1 MKVLVGCL
9 ASAGLLLASGAVQ
22 AQALPPMRG
31 DVAAVAQVSDVGG
44 PYAAMPPVEYAEPR
58 PYGVLRRGY
67 DLAVLP
73 LREVYSILREAGFSA
88 LGMPQQRGLIY
99 TVAAIDLDGE
109 DGRLVID
116 ARSGR
121 ILRFIPAYRMGDRM
135 SEEIDTRY
143 GPQGAVPTLPQYRR
157 PPFTAGTATPAPK
170 VASRTTSV
178 PLPKRPPVRAV
189 AAPAKP
195 VTPAE
200 TKPVAVKPPETPP
213 AAAPVQQSAV
223 TEQKPAETKA
233 PETTGAAPATPAVPE
248 KKDAV
253 APTVAAP
260 ATEAKPAT
268 PPAAETPPP
277 AQGLE

>member
-9 ASAGLLLASGAVQ
+9 ASAGLLLASGAAQ

-44 PYAAMPPVEYAEPR
+44 PYAAMPPAAYAEPR

>member
-9 ASAGLLLASGAVQ
+9 ASAGLLLASGVAQ

-31 DVAAVAQVSDVGG
+31 DVAVVAQVSDVGG

-233 PETTGAAPATPAVPE
+233 PETTGAAPATPAAPE

-268 PPAAETPPP
+268 PPAAETPPA

>member
-44 PYAAMPPVEYAEPR
+44 PYAAMRPVEYAEPR

-143 GPQGAVPTLPQYRR
+143 GPQGAVPTLQYRR

-233 PETTGAAPATPAVPE
+233 PETTGAAPSTSTASKPE
-248 KKDAV
+248 AA
-253 APTVAAP
+253 APTVALP
-260 ATEAKPAT
+260 ATEAKPAASPT
-268 PPAAETPPP
+268 AETPPP

>member
-195 VTPAE
+195 VAPAE

>member
-9 ASAGLLLASGAVQ
+9 ASAGLLLASGAAQ

-31 DVAAVAQVSDVGG
+31 DVAVVAQVSDVGG

-99 TVAAIDLDGE
+99 TVAVIDLDGE

-195 VTPAE
+195 VAPAE

>member
-9 ASAGLLLASGAVQ
+9 ASAGLLLASGAAQ

-99 TVAAIDLDGE
+99 TVSAIDLDGE

-178 PLPKRPPVRAV
+178 PLPKRPPARAV

-253 APTVAAP
+253 PPTVAAP

>member
-1 MKVLVGCL
+1 MKVLMGCL
-9 ASAGLLLASGAVQ
+9 VSAGLLLAGGVAQ
-22 AQALPPMRG
+22 AQALPPMRSNLEP
-31 DVAAVAQVSDVGG
+31 VVRVSDVGG
-44 PYAAMPPVEYAEPR
+44 PYAAMPPAEYAEPR

-88 LGMPQQRGLIY
+88 LGMPQQRGLVY
-99 TVAAIDLDGE
+99 TISAIDLDGE

-116 ARSGR
+116 ARTGR
-121 ILRFIPAYRMGDRM
+121 IMRFIPAYRMGDRM
-135 SEEIDTRY
+135 SEEIDARY
-143 GPQGAVPTLPQYRR
+143 GPQQGAVPTLPQYRR
-157 PPFTAGTATPAPK
+157 PPFTAGTATSAPK

-178 PLPKRPPVRAV
+178 PLPKRPPARAV
-189 AAPAKP
+189 ATPAKP

-200 TKPVAVKPPETPP
+200 TKPVAVTPPETPP

-233 PETTGAAPATPAVPE
+233 PETTGAAPATPAAPE
-248 KKDAV
+248 KDTA
-253 APTVAAP
+253 APTVAP
-260 ATEAKPAT
+260 STTEAKPAT

>member
-9 ASAGLLLASGAVQ
+9 ASAGLLLASGAVH

-268 PPAAETPPP
+268 PPAAETPPA

>member
-1 MKVLVGCL
+1 
-9 ASAGLLLASGAVQ
+9 LLASGAVQ

-44 PYAAMPPVEYAEPR
+44 PYAAMPPAEYAEPR
-58 PYGVLRRGY
+58 PYGVLRRSY

-88 LGMPQQRGLIY
+88 LGMPQQRGLVY
-99 TVAAIDLDGE
+99 TVSAIDLDGE

-116 ARSGR
+116 ARTGR

-170 VASRTTSV
+170 VASRATTV

-195 VTPAE
+195 VAPAE

-233 PETTGAAPATPAVPE
+233 PETTGAAPAAPAVPE
-248 KKDAV
+248 KKDAA
-253 APTVAAP
+253 APTVAPP

>member
-1 MKVLVGCL
+1 MKVVMGCL
-9 ASAGLLLASGAVQ
+9 ASAGLLLASGVAQ

-31 DVAAVAQVSDVGG
+31 DVAPPVRVSDVGG
-44 PYAAMPPVEYAEPR
+44 PYAAMPPAEYAEPR

-170 VASRTTSV
+170 VASRTTTV

-233 PETTGAAPATPAVPE
+233 PETTGTAPATPAAPE

-268 PPAAETPPP
+268 PAAAETPPP

>member
-268 PPAAETPPP
+268 PPAAETPPA
-277 AQGLE
+277 AQGL

>member
-67 DLAVLP
+67 DLAVP

-99 TVAAIDLDGE
+99 TVSAIDLDGE

-233 PETTGAAPATPAVPE
+233 PETTGAAPATPAAPE

>member
-9 ASAGLLLASGAVQ
+9 ASAGLLLASGAAQ

-31 DVAAVAQVSDVGG
+31 DVAVVAQVSDVGG

-195 VTPAE
+195 VAPAE

>member
-9 ASAGLLLASGAVQ
+9 ASAGLLLASGAAQ

-31 DVAAVAQVSDVGG
+31 DVAVVAQVSDVGG

-99 TVAAIDLDGE
+99 TVSAIDLDGE

-170 VASRTTSV
+170 VASRATTV
-178 PLPKRPPVRAV
+178 PLPKRPPARAV

-223 TEQKPAETKA
+223 TEQKPAETKP
-233 PETTGAAPATPAVPE
+233 PETTGAAPATPAAPE

-253 APTVAAP
+253 APTIAAP

>member
-99 TVAAIDLDGE
+99 MVAAIDLDGE

-233 PETTGAAPATPAVPE
+233 PETTGAAPSTSTASKPE
-248 KKDAV
+248 AA
-253 APTVAAP
+253 APTVPPP
-260 ATEAKPAT
+260 ATEAKPT
-268 PPAAETPPP
+268 EPSKPADTPPP
-277 AQGLE
+277 VQGME